1 MHSPRPAAS
10 HTSNPVNGSVL
21 PEGSWVLDD
30 VVVVGAG
37 VELALVAV
45 VVGVVAAGVTLVV
58 VGLDE
63 VDVGGVVEELPVL
76 VLLWL

>member
-30 VVVVGAG
+30 VAVVGAG

-45 VVGVVAAGVTLVV
+45 VVAVGVTLVV
-58 VGLDE
+58 VGVDE
-63 VDVGGVVEELPVL
+63 ADVGGVVEELPVPV
-76 VLLWL
+76 VL